1 MAETL
6 SPDDVG
12 LELFENAAATAGALV
27 GLIVMVATV
36 SGAHFNP
43 AVTLLDRLL
52 GFRSTHETAQYVGA
66 QIVGGCIGAVL
77 ANAMFSEQTGEGLI
91 FFSTQQRNGGPEL
104 LSEIIATIG
113 LHGAH
118 RATVDACSACFRW
131 RRIRRPSDVLCTSS
145 APS

>member
-12 LELFENAAATAGALV
+12 LQLFENAAATAGALV

-36 SGAHFNP
+36 SGAH
-43 AVTLLDRLL
+43 
-52 GFRSTHETAQYVGA
+52 
-66 QIVGGCIGAVL
+66 GAVL